1 MSLFSRCWHRNFI
14 LFAFVL
20 MCLEENVALP
30 ASESERNEA
39 STEST
44 KTKRN
49 ETTNATAVI
58 PTTLPEDR
66 SFELKQPK
74 QSSGNSRRCCT
85 TLQKQSVLI
94 ACAPRGSKFSFN
106 DACECNPWEI
116 LRHRC
121 VHSWV
126 FVFSIFRYSQPR
138 MWRNSNSQ
146 IHVEWFLYK

>member
-39 STEST
+39 PTEST

-49 ETTNATAVI
+49 ETTNATAII

-74 QSSGNSRRCCT
+74 QTSGNSRKCCT
-85 TLQKQSVLI
+85 TLQKQSVLN
-94 ACAPRGSKFSFN
+94 ACAPRGSKFSSN
-106 DACECNPWEI
+106 DACECNP
-116 LRHRC
+116 
-121 VHSWV
+121 
-126 FVFSIFRYSQPR
+126 
-138 MWRNSNSQ
+138 
-146 IHVEWFLYK
+146 

>member
-1 MSLFSRCWHRNFI
+1 MSLFSICWHRNFI

-49 ETTNATAVI
+49 ETTNATAII
-58 PTTLPEDR
+58 PTTPPADR

-74 QSSGNSRRCCT
+74 QTSGNSRRCCT
-85 TLQKQSVLI
+85 TLQTVRVDCMCSTRLK
-94 ACAPRGSKFSFN
+94 
-106 DACECNPWEI
+106 
-116 LRHRC
+116 
-121 VHSWV
+121 
-126 FVFSIFRYSQPR
+126 IFIQ
-138 MWRNSNSQ
+138 
-146 IHVEWFLYK
+146 